1 MKKTFLV
8 MTDPEKGAREDN
20 WTIMNAFEF
29 ARFMETEEGQRRKDC
44 FEMLDPDYDGDG
56 VLYIESGREAAAERK
71 KEQNH
76 SDYLRTWKEEKG
88 FETISLDEPVAI
100 SGEGDETTLLE
111 LIADESANTEE
122 MAIDGI
128 IRKELWAALAGL
140 DPVER
145 DMMLSVYITNED
157 MTVYRYAIQH
167 GLTVFSAYETHKRA
181 LRKLRFHFRVKKL
194 I

>member
-76 SDYLRTWKEEKG
+76 SDYLRTWKE
-88 FETISLDEPVAI
+88 
-100 SGEGDETTLLE
+100 
-111 LIADESANTEE
+111 
-122 MAIDGI
+122 
-128 IRKELWAALAGL
+128 LWAALAGL